1 MLGKFFDSH
10 LRVQA
15 LRDGPGG
22 VLLEGFAQELFQSG
36 YAEITARRHIRAA
49 EHFAYWDGPRRHIDP
64 QF

>member
-36 YAEITARRHIRAA
+36 YAEITAFSGHCRAA
-49 EHFAYWDGPRRHIDP
+49 
-64 QF
+64 